1 MIDWSCVKTLIDE
14 IGEVDFGEVVPLF
27 LAEMDESVDNLASA
41 QADGA
46 LPQTLHFL
54 KGSSSISDSTVFQ
67 KNVQRENR
75 PASAARRILSICH
88 ICSIYT
94 NRAAARFFSVLKKT
108 RSLKG

>member
-54 KGSSSISDSTVFQ
+54 KGSSLNLGFYRFSEKCAEGESTCKRGEADTVDLSYLLDLYQ
-67 KNVQRENR
+67 Q
-75 PASAARRILSICH
+75 SRRAFLLGLEKDAIP
-88 ICSIYT
+88 
-94 NRAAARFFSVLKKT
+94 
-108 RSLKG
+108 